1 MRNIATVS
9 VQLLTDHINVS
20 RVTLSSGRAEQRVR
34 PRARGVLRESADG
47 VAREVAGE
55 GAAALLCGRAHPLR
69 LDVVLAAGPRA
80 ALGLAICV
88 GVARPRAAG
97 RAALPLRGGV
107 RGHLARLEIEL
118 VRG

>member
-1 MRNIATVS
+1 M
-9 VQLLTDHINVS
+9 TDDINVS

-55 GAAALLCGRAHPLR
+55 GAAALLLRGRAHPLG

-80 ALGLAICV
+80 ALGLAVCV
-88 GVARPRAAG
+88 GVARPWAAR

-107 RGHLARLEIEL
+107 RGHLSRLEIEL

>member
-55 GAAALLCGRAHPLR
+55 GAAALLCGRGHPLR

-80 ALGLAICV
+80 ALGLVCV